1 MLLFS
6 RIGALTYVPSSSTT
20 VPPPLPAEHSSTA
33 FWIAAV
39 SLVVPSPFAPYFFAS
54 QTLPAAIAGTADIA
68 NITATAT
75 THSLASIFILSP
87 VANLHA
93 QHLTPL
99 VQPPATPYISQEKAR
114 PNSWP
119 RPRICGART
128 TDPT

>member
-6 RIGALTYVPSSSTT
+6 RIGALTYVPASSTT

-75 THSLASIFILSP
+75 TQLASIFILSP

-99 VQPPATPYISQEKAR
+99 VQPPATPYIAR
-114 PNSWP
+114 KS
-119 RPRICGART
+119 AAE
-128 TDPT
+128 